1 MSAQVKLIR
10 YKFFHNAAGVVAKAV
25 KDAQKGCY
33 VLVPSSGDVRMLEKA
48 LSSDPSLMG
57 KKRMIM
63 RWEELYREAASQLG
77 TPKSKLRRQIDPPDH
92 WLVVH
97 FVLKNLIREA
107 ESINVNV
114 PPSFKQRGFVEL
126 LGKTLRELL
135 REEVLPEHLW
145 RLNDCERCE
154 KGKCLSLGTE
164 SKRLLCRLY
173 HDYVQY
179 LEESSLMDSAQTATA
194 VRHLLEDA
202 PLSAQRWLWGQTFVF
217 VGFLSFTH
225 GQLLLVRSLKDLGAN
240 IVVLTPNTGL
250 DIHDA
255 QEQLRTITDEL
266 AELKEEDSP
275 QIVEA
280 VLGDYRLELELLA
293 RYLVLWRKGYGP
305 LHELSHMPFP
315 GWGRIGIM
323 VEQQRLPTLKEA
335 FDRYGIP
342 YFLENGPSVAST
354 LLWQGA
360 RKAWEI
366 AKNDFP
372 TEETAWLLASSYMAA
387 KDFPLEK
394 ALEKAPKGLEG
405 WRSFLSSNAPSCLK
419 HLDRIVSFTQKIERG
434 GTPSELYEALLN
446 LAGKAERTSQ
456 WGKALSWEIQDLTE
470 LDEDARQTNQA
481 IKELEEKALQIKEA
495 EPDIGPA
502 GEEPLRKEDA
512 MAFLAAWAERS
523 NLWRGVKI
531 KGSISVYTATPPVL
545 TYHDVW
551 ILTGA
556 DSSSW
561 PGNLRQGPL
570 LTDEERETLHDD
582 PSLALGAFHLPLL
595 PEIRQQRHAL
605 LRRLMCCGTNL
616 SIVSRPLQDDAG
628 RPLRR
633 SPFLEKAL
641 EGNTPWAKRIHDSPL
656 TRGLKDVIPPDDDFR
671 IKPLEVRE
679 KDTPLVPKRFNLLRK
694 KDLPTAR
701 FTEKIEKAHLS
712 DLDVWNDCPFRYMA
726 SRHLKIE
733 EPVIGLFDTKRAGI
747 FIHSLWENAWKR
759 KLTTSMP
766 LEEIVENIWDQEL
779 GKHYPALL
787 DPKGPLNRHNKR
799 LKFQAKRLCK
809 LQETL
814 DEQLKLSRKNLLTEK
829 ELSINV
835 EGCLFRGRCDR
846 VDVVE
851 DGVFIYDYKLGSSP
865 NYSKALQLA
874 SYALAWEQEEP
885 SMPVNG
891 VIYLCMGDGG
901 FVMASRSENEKA
913 PGKKFRSLSEQKER
927 ALEKLEEWAKTLK
940 EGNFPPNYNSDTCK
954 VCGYRGLCRREET
967 PSGGTEE
974 DE

>member
-25 KDAQKGCY
+25 KDSQKGCY
-33 VLVPSSGDVRMLEKA
+33 VLVPSSGDVRILEKI

-57 KKRMIM
+57 KKRTIM
-63 RWEELYREAASQLG
+63 RWEELYREGASQLG
-77 TPKSKLRRQIDPPDH
+77 TPKTKVRRQIDPPDH

-107 ESINVNV
+107 ESINVKI

-135 REEVLPEHLW
+135 REEVLPEHLSK
-145 RLNDCERCE
+145 LNDCERCE
-154 KGKCLSLGTE
+154 KAECLSRGTE

-179 LEESSLMDSAQTATA
+179 LEESGLMDSAQTATA
-194 VRHLLEDA
+194 VRHLLEDS

-240 IVVLTPNTGL
+240 IVVLTPSTGL

-266 AELKEEDSP
+266 AELEEKDSP
-275 QIVEA
+275 QVVET

-293 RYLVLWRKGYGP
+293 RYLVLWREGCGP
-305 LHELSHMPFP
+305 LKEHTHLPFP
-315 GWGRIGIM
+315 GWHKIGIM
-323 VEQQRLPTLKEA
+323 VAQERLSTLKEA

-342 YFLENGPSVAST
+342 YFLENGPSVTST
-354 LLWQGA
+354 LLWRGA

-387 KDFPLEK
+387 KIFPLEK
-394 ALEKAPKGLEG
+394 ALEETPKGLEG
-405 WRSFLSSNAPSCLK
+405 WRSFLAATAPSCLK
-419 HLDRIVSFTQKIERG
+419 YLDRIVTFAQKIETG
-434 GTPSELYEALLN
+434 GTPSELYEALMELS
-446 LAGKAERTSQ
+446 GKSQRTSE
-456 WGKALSWEIQDLTE
+456 WGKALSWEIHGLTE
-470 LDEDARQTNQA
+470 LDEDARQMNQA
-481 IKELEEKALQIKEA
+481 IKELEEKAIQIREA

-512 MAFLAAWAERS
+512 MAFLSAWAERS

-605 LRRLMCCGTNL
+605 FRRLICCGTKL
-616 SIVSRPLQDDAG
+616 SIVSRPLQDDTG
-628 RPLRR
+628 RPLRS

-641 EGNTPWAKRIHDSPL
+641 DGNDPWARRLHDSPL
-656 TRGLKDVIPPDDDFR
+656 IRGLKDIIPPDEDFR

-679 KDTPLVPKRFNLLRK
+679 KDTPIVPKRFNVLRK
-694 KDLPTAR
+694 NDLPTAK
-701 FTEKIEKAHLS
+701 FTEKIEKAFLS
-712 DLDVWNDCPFRYMA
+712 DLDSWNDCPFRYMV
-726 SRHLKIE
+726 SRHLKIK
-733 EPVIGLFDTKRAGI
+733 EPVMGLFDAQKAGI
-747 FIHSLWENAWKR
+747 FIHHLWENAWKI
-759 KLTTSMP
+759 KLATPMP
-766 LEEIVENIWDQEL
+766 LEEIVEKIWDQEL
-779 GKHYPALL
+779 KKKYPELL
-787 DPKGPLNRHNKR
+787 DPQGPLYRHNKR
-799 LKFQAKRLCK
+799 LKFQAKRLSS
-809 LQETL
+809 LQEML
-814 DEQLKLSRKNLLTEK
+814 DASLAALKKDILTEE
-829 ELSINV
+829 ELSISV
-835 EGCLFRGRCDR
+835 EGCLFQGRCDR

-851 DGVFIYDYKLGSSP
+851 DGVFIYDYKLGSSS
-865 NYSKALQLA
+865 NYSKVLQLA
-874 SYALAWEQEEP
+874 SYALAWEQEKP
-885 SMPVNG
+885 YLPVKG

-901 FVMASRSENEKA
+901 FVMASRSEREKT
-913 PGKKFRSLSEQKER
+913 PGKKFKPLSEQKEK
-927 ALEKLEEWAKTLK
+927 ALEKLAEWAKALK
-940 EGNFPPNYNSDTCK
+940 EGNFPPNYNSDTCRT
-954 VCGYRGLCRREET
+954 CGYKGLCRREET
-967 PSGGTEE
+967 PSGGAEE